1 MKKIIIAIDGFSSTG
16 KSTIAK
22 QVAKALNY
30 IYVDTG
36 AMYRA
41 VTYFAL
47 ENNFIGETVFD
58 SEGLINRLDDINIT
72 FKFNTNLGFA
82 EVYLNG
88 KNIEGSIRTLK
99 VSRYVSPIATLS
111 EVRRKLVEQQQI
123 MGKDKGIVMDGRDI
137 GTVVFPEAELKLFM
151 TASAETR
158 AKRRYEEL
166 IDSGHNLTYE
176 DVLENVTTRDHI
188 DSTREDSPL
197 VKAKDAI
204 EIDNSDLTIEEQ
216 LKAILNL
223 SDQIILNKKS
233 DSKVAFLISI

>member
-1 MKKIIIAIDGFSSTG
+1 MEKIIIAIDGFSSTG
-16 KSTIAK
+16 KSTVAK

-47 ENNFIGETVFD
+47 ENDFIGENVFN
-58 SEGLINRLDDINIT
+58 SEELINQLDDINIT
-72 FKFNTNLGFA
+72 FKFNTDLGFA

-88 KNIEGSIRTLK
+88 KNIEANIRTLE
-99 VSRYVSPIATLS
+99 VSQYVSPIATLS
-111 EVRRKLVEQQQI
+111 EVRRKLVEQQQL

-137 GTVVFPEAELKLFM
+137 GTVVFPNAALKLFM

-158 AKRRYEEL
+158 AKRRYKEL
-166 IDSGHNLTYE
+166 LERGHNASYAE
-176 DVLENVTTRDHI
+176 VLENVTTRDHI

-197 VKAKDAI
+197 AKAKDAI
-204 EIDNSDLTIEEQ
+204 EIDNS
-216 LKAILNL
+216 NL
-223 SDQIILNKKS
+223 SLDEQFEKILQLAKIT
-233 DSKVAFLISI
+233 LEGLE